1 MKPWQGSLAAE
12 LRHEVAIVQRLAPR
26 LPITLP
32 PGKPHAGSA
41 IERAIMLL
49 RRDGLQGMKFVRG
62 AYEAFWLE
70 GKDLSDRR
78 VLDQLALPP
87 SEEANADRNMHI
99 AEEWESAWQA
109 TGQPAVP
116 LIVSPDGDVLVGCQ
130 PAEKIVEFFHR

>member
-12 LRHEVAIVQRLAPR
+12 LRHEVAIVQRLASG

-32 PGKPHAGSA
+32 PGKPHTGSA

-62 AYEAFWLE
+62 AYEAFWRE
-70 GKDLSDRR
+70 GKDLSDQE

-87 SEEANADRNMHI
+87 SEEANADQNMHI

-109 TGQPAVP
+109 TGRPGVP
-116 LIVSPDGDVLVGCQ
+116 LIVSPHGDFLVGCQ